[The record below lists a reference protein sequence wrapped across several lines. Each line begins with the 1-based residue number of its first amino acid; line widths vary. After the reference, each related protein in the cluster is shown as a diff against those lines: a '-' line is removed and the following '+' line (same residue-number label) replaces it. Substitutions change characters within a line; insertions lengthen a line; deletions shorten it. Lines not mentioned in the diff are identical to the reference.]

1 MKTNKFFQLL
11 TLAIC
16 AIAFAFVTGCEGPTG
31 PVGPQGS
38 AGAAGPAGPTG
49 PEGPQ
54 GPAGADANETCTQCH
69 NESTLVLNAK
79 VTQFNAGLHSL
90 GTYYTRGGECAAC
103 HNNEGFLARVDYT
116 AANQIYDYDGP
127 ALTPISCYTCHKI
140 HDPNEDDGWALTW
153 TAQVTETI
161 FGTKSPD
168 VASATLNDIGNS
180 NQCLQCHQ
188 ARDRGNVPAPDA
200 TGEVTTGST
209 HWGPHYGVQGN
220 VLNAMGGVNVGD
232 GYPAQGAGAHAGLDN
247 ACVACHMPD
256 GNHDLGVIPF
266 ESCAA
271 TGCHTTADAAEAAQ
285 IALHDGIK
293 AAMDAIGAK
302 LTADGAMTGPDA
314 TTGIYSPANATM
326 TADQAKAVWNYMV
339 AYQDHSY
346 GMHNPDYMKK
356 LMENTKTL
364 LGI

>member
-1 MKTNKFFQLL
+1 MKANKLFQLL

-16 AIAFAFVTGCEGPTG
+16 AVAFAFVTGCEGPE
-31 PVGPQGS
+31 GPQGP
-38 AGAAGPAGPTG
+38 AGAQGEQGAQGAQGPAGPT
-49 PEGPQ
+49 

-79 VTQFNAGLHSL
+79 VAQFNAGAHSL

-116 AANQIYDYDGP
+116 EASEIYDYDGS

-140 HDPNEDDGWALTW
+140 HDPDEDNGWALTW

-161 FGTKSPD
+161 FGTRSPD
-168 VASATLNDIGNS
+168 VASVALNDIGNS

-188 ARDRGNVPAPDA
+188 SRDRRNVPAPDA
-200 TGEVTTGST
+200 TDEVTTGST

-220 VLNAMGGVNVGD
+220 VLNAVAGVNVGE
-232 GYPAQGAGAHAGLDN
+232 GYPAQGVGAHVSVAN

-256 GNHDLGVIPF
+256 GNHDLAVMPF

-271 TGCHTTADAAEAAQ
+271 TGCHPTADAAETAQ
-285 IALHDGIK
+285 GELHDKI
-293 AAMDAIGAK
+293 AADMAAIGAE
-302 LTADGAMTGPDA
+302 LVTVGAMTGPDA
-314 TTGIYSPANATM
+314 NGIYSPANATM
-326 TADQAKAVWNYMV
+326 TADQAKALWNYMV

-346 GMHNPDYMKK
+346 GMHNPEYMKK